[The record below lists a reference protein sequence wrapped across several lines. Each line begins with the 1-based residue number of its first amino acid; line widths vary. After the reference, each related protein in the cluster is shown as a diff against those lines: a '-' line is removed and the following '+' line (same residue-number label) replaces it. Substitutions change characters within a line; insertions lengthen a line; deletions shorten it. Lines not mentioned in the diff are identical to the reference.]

1 MELDDTD
8 TLRTELSLF
17 RTATF
22 APAPP
27 TPHPP
32 LILEVTLDTRD
43 LTPQQTLILVSSTTG
58 KRHTIDSPSNRWLRG
73 SEIVLEQWR
82 IDLVT
87 PPKQGAPDLPVVYKK
102 AVVLFRRV
110 YTEAR
115 LMPVWRLKRRL
126 AKVKL
131 NAVLKL
137 RVRIANADKNGRIG
151 ITVPLCNELSKTKVV
166 DEFSFGQ
173 IDTPAGYLLPS

>member
-1 MELDDTD
+1 
-8 TLRTELSLF
+8 
-17 RTATF
+17 
-22 APAPP
+22 
-27 TPHPP
+27 
-32 LILEVTLDTRD
+32 
-43 LTPQQTLILVSSTTG
+43 
-58 KRHTIDSPSNRWLRG
+58 
-73 SEIVLEQWR
+73 VLEQWR